1 MVKNLGL
8 LLLWVFFV
16 CLLVRFIFLWP
27 SKTDFYIDVTVS
39 DNMDI
44 SQTITG
50 RKEGSLFSQQII
62 RMCYE
67 NMRYEKSS
75 SGSHELGKDESGVKM
90 NNFGEECATI
100 LLD

>member
-1 MVKNLGL
+1 ML
-8 LLLWVFFV
+8 
-16 CLLVRFIFLWP
+16 
-27 SKTDFYIDVTVS
+27 TVS

-62 RMCYE
+62 RMCYL
-67 NMRYEKSS
+67 RYEKLSF
-75 SGSHELGKDESGVKM
+75 GSHEFGKDESGVNM